1 VSGVLKVAD
10 QSELLT
16 LKREQTT
23 LLDLLQQGD
32 SSQGV
37 KIVRLAQIIERRID
51 LGDQDCSYPVNQI
64 STMITRMLSDQGSTL
79 ATHVSRY
86 LPEKYKDPRLSQ
98 YAKLTTH
105 LERVVVDCGFQL
117 GSQQIEQLSG
127 EQLEKYYEQL
137 GETDDA
143 LDTTITLVKKN
154 REKCEAVA
162 QERGLQLAGYK
173 FRKPISIHDIPGEVV
188 ETLEGL
194 NDATYKNLIAISKYE
209 AKIAEVFKEFPATDY
224 EDAKK
229 YYLGTEA
236 YKTILAPHQD
246 YKWTGDYG
254 HWYDR
259 GYLEV
264 MQGKHGSGNS
274 DKFMSMLCTWCSRDI
289 DDDPDDYE
297 RMYMDKDSATG
308 YRCRNCNGVNF
319 VTRETTREQVGD
331 RKEYIFNS
339 AKFVMENLPYWSDV
353 LHDHN
358 RKYVMPYENARKLRI
373 SGQFS
378 NSAIAGTDTKV
389 IRNKAK

>member
-1 VSGVLKVAD
+1 MSDVLKSVD
-10 QSELLT
+10 QSELLS

-23 LLDLLQQGD
+23 LLDSIDQED
-32 SSQGV
+32 SSQGQR
-37 KIVRLAQIIERRID
+37 IQRLAEIIEQRIN
-51 LGDQDCSYPVNQI
+51 LGDPDCDYPVNQI
-64 STMITRMLSDQGSTL
+64 STQLKRILEGKPIASFL
-79 ATHVSRY
+79 HRY
-86 LPEKYKDPRLSQ
+86 LADKYKDPRDQ
-98 YAKLTTH
+98 ENAKLAEH
-105 LERVVVDCGFQL
+105 LTSGKLMVCQR
-117 GSQQIEQLSG
+117 IEDLSN
-127 EQLEKYYEQL
+127 EQLERYFESRAEYKNIL
-137 GETDDA
+137 DDHHRVNNKE
-143 LDTTITLVKKN
+143 I
-154 REKCEAVA
+154 EKCQQIAE
-162 QERGLQLAGYK
+162 ERHLELGGYK
-173 FRKPISIHDIPGEVV
+173 FRKPISIHDIPGEVI

-236 YKTILAPHQD
+236 YKMILTPHQN

-259 GYLEV
+259 GYLEI

-274 DKFMSMLCTWCSRDI
+274 DKFMSILCTWCSRDI
-289 DDDPDDYE
+289 DDDPNDYE
-297 RMYMDKDSATG
+297 RMYMDKESITG
-308 YRCRNCNGVNF
+308 YRCRNCDGVNF
-319 VTRETTREQVGD
+319 IERETTREQVGD

-339 AKFVMENLPYWSDV
+339 AKFVMENFPFWSDF

-358 RKYVMPYENARKLRI
+358 KKYVMPYENARKLRI

-389 IRNKAK
+389 IKSKAK